1 MPLSLFL
8 DDQHSSYLN
17 PPDMVSPPPLFNLS
31 QKDAGKNWK
40 FLTQAEEEILV
51 VLKDSPD
58 VKAIVVAKLLKRNND
73 SSFRTILANLVERM
87 ILNKSRKGY
96 VLNK

>member
-1 MPLSLFL
+1 
-8 DDQHSSYLN
+8 
-17 PPDMVSPPPLFNLS
+17 MVPPPPLFNLS

-40 FLTQAEEEILV
+40 FLTQAEEEILAV
-51 VLKDSPD
+51 MKDSPD